1 MQLLETKINKLE
13 KCINKIEQLNTKL
26 KECEPNS
33 EEFYKIVGEIT
44 NIIKIMEEDEEEE
57 EDDELD
63 SDSDTDSDVSFTE
76 EERKYIENEE
86 HYNFLKRYSIR
97 PQDF

>member
-1 MQLLETKINKLE
+1 MQLLETKIYKLE
-13 KCINKIEQLNTKL
+13 KCINKIEELNTKL
-26 KECEPNS
+26 KECEPNT

-44 NIIKIMEEDEEEE
+44 NIIENMEEDEYEES
-57 EDDELD
+57 DSD

-76 EERKYIENEE
+76 EERKHIENEE

-97 PQDF
+97 P

>member
-13 KCINKIEQLNTKL
+13 KCINKIEELNTKL

-44 NIIKIMEEDEEEE
+44 NIIEIMEEDENEES
-57 EDDELD
+57 DSD

-76 EERKYIENEE
+76 EERKHIENEE

-97 PQDF
+97 P

>member
-13 KCINKIEQLNTKL
+13 KCINKIEELNTKL

-44 NIIKIMEEDEEEE
+44 NIIEIMEEYEES
-57 EDDELD
+57 DSD

-76 EERKYIENEE
+76 EERKHIENEE

-97 PQDF
+97 P